1 MLIKTSILI
10 GKCLPGSLVCSFSN
24 KHTGVFAPLQK
35 KDWLTSD
42 TEHEWLELPRPDKT
56 ARLTLKL
63 IYFPVTVTAVKLR
76 GKAGVCLV
84 TQSLS

>member
-10 GKCLPGSLVCSFSN
+10 GKCLPCSLLCSFSN

-42 TEHEWLELPRPDKT
+42 TEHEWLELPRPDKI

-63 IYFPVTVTAVKLR
+63 ISFPLAVTAVKLR
-76 GKAGVCLV
+76 GKTGVRLV
-84 TQSLS
+84 TQAFS

>member
-1 MLIKTSILI
+1 MFAW
-10 GKCLPGSLVCSFSN
+10 FS
-24 KHTGVFAPLQK
+24 GVLFLK
-35 KDWLTSD
+35 YTYRRICTI
-42 TEHEWLELPRPDKT
+42 TEERLADIRHRARMELPRPDKT

-76 GKAGVCLV
+76 GKAGVRLV